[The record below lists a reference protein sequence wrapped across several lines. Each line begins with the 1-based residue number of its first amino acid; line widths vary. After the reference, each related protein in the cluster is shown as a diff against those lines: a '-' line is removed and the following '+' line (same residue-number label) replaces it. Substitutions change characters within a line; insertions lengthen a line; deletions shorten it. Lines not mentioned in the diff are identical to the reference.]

1 MTASRANAFGDLSEF
16 QTRPSSSRRPEHD
29 KSIGD
34 IDRLA
39 EASGF
44 TSRQPQTPLAPGS
57 LRPAARRHTTGRN
70 QQINVKATPETIA
83 RFYRLADERKVVLGE
98 LLELALKALEQET
111 PEPTPRV

>member
-16 QTRPSSSRRPEHD
+16 QPRPVPSRRTGQD
-29 KSIGD
+29 KPSAD

-39 EASGF
+39 QESGF
-44 TSRQPQTPLAPGS
+44 PSRQPQTTSGLAS
-57 LRPAARRHTTGRN
+57 RPSARRHTTGRN

-98 LLELALKALEQET
+98 LLEIALEALEQGT
-111 PEPTPRV
+111 PAP